1 MTDEELQQKLQN
13 ISESLDK
20 LPDSDKPLSKEE
32 RRRKHMLLL
41 KKETL
46 LRIKQA
52 KEKKDL
58 NQEIK
63 CNMDYALLEEFGERH
78 PLLLHLGRIKLRG
91 QIF

>member
-13 ISESLDK
+13 TSESLDK

-46 LRIKQA
+46 LRIKLA

-63 CNMDYALLEEFGERH
+63 CNMDYALLEEFGEKH
-78 PLLLHLGRIKLRG
+78 PLLLHLARVKLRG
-91 QIF
+91 HTF

>member
-13 ISESLDK
+13 TSESLDK

-32 RRRKHMLLL
+32 RRRKHVLLL

-46 LRIKQA
+46 LRIKLA

-63 CNMDYALLEEFGERH
+63 CNMDYALLEEFGEKH
-78 PLLLHLGRIKLRG
+78 PLLLHLARIKLRG
-91 QIF
+91 HIF

>member
-13 ISESLDK
+13 ISESLDE

-32 RRRKHMLLL
+32 RGRKHMLLL

-46 LRIKQA
+46 LRIKLA

-58 NQEIK
+58 NQEIR
-63 CNMDYALLEEFGERH
+63 CNMDYALLEEFGEKH
-78 PLLLHLGRIKLRG
+78 PLLLHLGRIRLRG